1 MTPKLFSELG
11 LSPEILKAIAK
22 LGFEQAAPIQAAA
35 IPVLLAGKDIVG
47 QSATGSGKTAAFAI
61 PAIEKTD
68 PQLRA
73 VQVLILCPTRELAVQ
88 VCEEVHKLA
97 FFKRGIHALPIY
109 GGQSY
114 DRQLI
119 GLRQGAQIIIGTPG
133 RVMDHMERGTLR
145 LDQLKML
152 ILDEAD
158 VMLNMGFRED
168 IEHILKSTPPERQT
182 VFFSATMPRPIRD
195 LIERHAKAPE
205 NVRVEQAAMTV
216 PTVEQIYFEV
226 DRRWKIEVLTRL
238 IDVHDLKLGIVFCN
252 TKRMVDELVEHLN
265 TQGYS
270 AEGLHG
276 DMNQAQRDRVM
287 GKFRKSG
294 LEFLVATDVAARG
307 IDVDDIQVVFNY
319 DLPYDVEDYV
329 HRIGRTGRAGR
340 SGMAFSFV
348 AGRELFQIRN
358 IERFTRMRIQ
368 RGRVPSVEEV
378 EEARANVLLDRVRLT
393 LQVGKFNRQDHAV
406 ERLLE
411 EGFESTDIISA
422 MLHLLEGGS
431 PGELE
436 QPAPGKD
443 AAPAADPQVGPTGA
457 MAPRAPMKPAP
468 GRDALPGVR
477 PVPGVGVEVRSQ
489 EPEVRPPAAS
499 RPTAPAPRPAAYP
512 ARPAAPAPV
521 AQVSK
526 PAVSPASK
534 PAPRPATKP
543 APAAAAPEQPAPG
556 RDALPGVRPVPTSAP
571 APLAVAQPASLPL
584 PAEEGR
590 GEGENVLPPATSV
603 SGQAESN
610 ATQPPEQGIPAPEH
624 RVQPPEHRVQP
635 TEHER
640 QSPEHKTTPTRRPR
654 PSTEQRPFSPPA
666 PSAPVGGHDSVPH
679 EAVSTPAERPD
690 SVPSGSAELRLPVEP
705 ADAPLSGLDAQPS
718 TAADLRALINQPR
731 KPGPPKKEIR
741 TALDR
746 PAARQPVRRDYDQY
760 EDQPRE
766 RPQSD
771 DPGPGRGSIAPG
783 YPPRRPAPR
792 STPGEMTRLWM
803 SVGEQHGIAPGDVV
817 GCILGETGY
826 PPKTVGV
833 VDIRERHTFVDVAA
847 EAAHAIISKLNRT
860 ALRGQRLKVKLA

>member
-11 LSPEILKAIAK
+11 LSPELLKAIAK

-35 IPVLLAGKDIVG
+35 IPVLMAGKDIVG

-133 RVMDHMERGTLR
+133 RVMDHMERGTLK

-168 IEHILKSTPPERQT
+168 IEHILKSTPPTRQT

-195 LIERHAKAPE
+195 LIERHSKAPE

-238 IDVHDLKLGIVFCN
+238 IDVHDFKLGIVFCN

-307 IDVDDIQVVFNY
+307 IDVDDIQAVFNY

-358 IERFTRMRIQ
+358 IERFTNMRIQ

-378 EEARANVLLDRVRLT
+378 EEARANLMLDRVRLT

-431 PGELE
+431 PGE
-436 QPAPGKD
+436 PD
-443 AAPAADPQVGPTGA
+443 ADP
-457 MAPRAPMKPAP
+457 K
-468 GRDALPGVR
+468 
-477 PVPGVGVEVRSQ
+477 
-489 EPEVRPPAAS
+489 AA
-499 RPTAPAPRPAAYP
+499 AAPRPAPGLP
-512 ARPAAPAPV
+512 AGDSGQRSAASEQQSVVRTPIASRPAAPVSRPAVPAVRPAAPAPV

-526 PAVSPASK
+526 PAASPVSK
-534 PAPRPATKP
+534 PAARPATKP
-543 APAAAAPEQPAPG
+543 APQAPTRASAPPSPAGEGQVEGETVQPPAAPASEQ
-556 RDALPGVRPVPTSAP
+556 
-571 APLAVAQPASLPL
+571 PL
-584 PAEEGR
+584 PASAQAPAVVPQAFGNPKSSSEHSKSPSEHQKSPS
-590 GEGENVLPPATSV
+590 EHSKSPSEHQKSPSVDENSPSEHQKSSPTHVNSPSGYQTS
-603 SGQAESN
+603 
-610 ATQPPEQGIPAPEH
+610 
-624 RVQPPEHRVQP
+624 PPEHRISP
-635 TEHER
+635 SEH
-640 QSPEHKTTPTRRPR
+640 PE
-654 PSTEQRPFSPPA
+654 SASEQAEPA
-666 PSAPVGGHDSVPH
+666 PQQSEPEAAAP
-679 EAVSTPAERPD
+679 ATPD
-690 SVPSGSAELRLPVEP
+690 SAPSGSAELKLPVAP
-705 ADAPLSGLDAQPS
+705 APLTAPLTGLDALGS
-718 TAADLRALINQPR
+718 NAADLRALINQPR

-771 DPGPGRGSIAPG
+771 DPGPGQGSIAPG
-783 YPPRRPAPR
+783 YPPRRPASR

-803 SVGEQHGIAPGDVV
+803 SVGEQHGVAPRDVV
-817 GCILGETGY
+817 GCILGETGL
-826 PPKTVGV
+826 PPKTVGA

-860 ALRGQRLKVKLA
+860 AIRGQRLKVKLA